1 MSAAQQQAVTSLL
14 AALVNGHATIGSD
27 GGVLFDVL
35 DGTAAE
41 LVLDHLIDD
50 NTLTATIWT
59 DDDNGDPVEV
69 ATVRLSVAVIA

>member
-1 MSAAQQQAVTSLL
+1 VSAAQQQAVTSLL

-35 DGTAAE
+35 DGAAAE

-50 NTLTATIWT
+50 NTVDATIWT
-59 DDDNGDPVEV
+59 DDEHGDPIEV
-69 ATVRLSVAVIA
+69 ATVRLTVAVIA

>member
-14 AALVNGHATIGSD
+14 AMLVNGHVTLSSEGSA
-27 GGVLFDVL
+27 LFDV
-35 DGTAAE
+35 DGGPAAE
-41 LVLDHLIDD
+41 LVFDHLVDD
-50 NTLTATIWT
+50 NTVEATIWT